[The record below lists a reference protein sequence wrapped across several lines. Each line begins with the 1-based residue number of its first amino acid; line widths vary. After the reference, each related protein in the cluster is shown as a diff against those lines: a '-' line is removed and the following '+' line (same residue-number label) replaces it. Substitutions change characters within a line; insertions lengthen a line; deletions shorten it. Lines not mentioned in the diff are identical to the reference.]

1 MQGRAPLPPTP
12 LSRPREEGDGG
23 CLDGKWEEAEEDGR
37 AETGGLFYSAG
48 ELSSCTH
55 SH

>member
-23 CLDGKWEEAEEDGR
+23 CLDGKWEEAKEDGR
-37 AETGGLFYSAG
+37 SGGRRRAVSFTQRES
-48 ELSSCTH
+48 
-55 SH
+55 